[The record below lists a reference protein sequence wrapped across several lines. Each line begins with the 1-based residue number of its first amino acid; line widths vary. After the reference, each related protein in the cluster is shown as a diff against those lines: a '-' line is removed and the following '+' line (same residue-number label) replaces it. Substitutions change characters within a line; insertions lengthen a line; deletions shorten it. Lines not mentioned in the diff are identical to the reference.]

1 MIVPNI
7 AISYEESLLSKLPCI
22 LELLTIQGVSVSD
35 LFQKLRKDFDNVN
48 QFLLAMDTLY
58 ILNKIDYV
66 DGDIMLC

>member
-1 MIVPNI
+1 MIVPNK

>member
-1 MIVPNI
+1 MIVPNK
-7 AISYEESLLSKLPCI
+7 AISYEESLLSKLPRI